1 MRETFI
7 PWGISVYPHFNLMPK
22 EADMGSIIGTKRIID
37 DDGYIDLTLY
47 KEDAQ
52 YIKEYIVYSD
62 DEPVNTSFSVP
73 VAKAE
78 AQRMFYCP

>member
-1 MRETFI
+1 
-7 PWGISVYPHFNLMPK
+7 
-22 EADMGSIIGTKRIID
+22 MGSIIGTKRIID

-78 AQRMFYCP
+78 AQRMFYCPWIANDLHGSVFLI